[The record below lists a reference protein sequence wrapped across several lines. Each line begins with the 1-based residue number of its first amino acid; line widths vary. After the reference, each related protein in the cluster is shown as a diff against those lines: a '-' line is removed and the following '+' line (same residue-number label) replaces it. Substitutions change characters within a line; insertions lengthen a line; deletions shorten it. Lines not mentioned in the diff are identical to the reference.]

1 MAKDITIS
9 VYDEARTLTSTAT
22 EIEAEPGDRIVLVS
36 SSQASFTTFFSVE
49 RDPDT
54 SALPAQEGPFA
65 PGDAIPAIEIP
76 HEGERFVVDYFH
88 VMSDAGWPKI
98 MIRRPSTVGTH

>member
-1 MAKDITIS
+1 MAKDITVT
-9 VYDEARTLTSTAT
+9 VYDDARTLTSTIN
-22 EIEAEPGDRIVLVS
+22 EIEAEPGDRIVLQS
-36 SSQASFTTFFSVE
+36 SSKAAFTTFFTVE
-49 RDPDT
+49 RDPDP
-54 SALPAQEGPFA
+54 SALPTQNGPFA